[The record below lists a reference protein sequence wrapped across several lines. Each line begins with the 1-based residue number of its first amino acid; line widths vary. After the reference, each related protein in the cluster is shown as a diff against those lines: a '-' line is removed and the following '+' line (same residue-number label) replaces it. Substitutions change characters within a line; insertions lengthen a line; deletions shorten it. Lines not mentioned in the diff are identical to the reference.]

1 MSFSHGGYGDPMI
14 SRVGDEQV
22 QLGIREK
29 ECHILVPVYTYT
41 QGKGAPHP
49 FSFASGYISGLVRT
63 IKDDCLGLLTGCLN
77 TLVKVYHGAHLISW
91 KIASGHTKGEDD
103 LHFICSSQWA
113 VEELDVLGVILR
125 LEDNVLVVHDSDL

>member
-29 ECHILVPVYTYT
+29 ECHILVPGYTYT

-49 FSFASGYISGLVRT
+49 FSFASGKVVTSAGLSGPSRMIVSDYL
-63 IKDDCLGLLTGCLN
+63 
-77 TLVKVYHGAHLISW
+77 
-91 KIASGHTKGEDD
+91 
-103 LHFICSSQWA
+103 
-113 VEELDVLGVILR
+113 LDV
-125 LEDNVLVVHDSDL
+125 

>member
-29 ECHILVPVYTYT
+29 ECHILVPGYTYT

-63 IKDDCLGLLTGCLN
+63 IEDDCLRLLIGRLN
-77 TLVKVYHGAHLISW
+77 TLVKVYHGAHLIPW
-91 KIASGHTKGEDD
+91 KIAS
-103 LHFICSSQWA
+103 
-113 VEELDVLGVILR
+113 VILK
-125 LEDNVLVVHDSDL
+125 EKMICISFVVRSGLLRNSTSLG